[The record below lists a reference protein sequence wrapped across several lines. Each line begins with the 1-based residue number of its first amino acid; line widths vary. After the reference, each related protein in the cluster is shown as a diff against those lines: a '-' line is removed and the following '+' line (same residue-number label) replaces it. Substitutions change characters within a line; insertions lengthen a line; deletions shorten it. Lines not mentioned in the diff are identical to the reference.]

1 MLILVRI
8 RSTKYKRHAID
19 LSVYRSLLERKSNI
33 KLIQWVIFL
42 ANDIHCLIYI
52 SGPIEH
58 ISGHANLSIRT
69 ALNLD
74 YPNDIGVILLVLQLH
89 STTPPATD
97 MCARFVART
106 RGLSRSA
113 ALSTMSW
120 RRTSQPV
127 CRAPGHHAFD
137 RPRQLLKSIY
147 SV

>member
-1 MLILVRI
+1 MLILIRI

-42 ANDIHCLIYI
+42 ANDIHCRIYI

-89 STTPPATD
+89 STTPPAT
-97 MCARFVART
+97 VART
-106 RGLSRSA
+106 TDQCVLDLS
-113 ALSTMSW
+113 LE
-120 RRTSQPV
+120 
-127 CRAPGHHAFD
+127 HAD
-137 RPRQLLKSIY
+137 YLVPLH
-147 SV
+147 